1 MTLTQLRAFLAAYD
15 VGSFTAAAAV
25 LGISQASV
33 SELVGRLERENDI
46 QLFVRGS
53 RRLVPTAA
61 AHELHAHALDAVAA
75 IEAGMDSLRSLT
87 SLEGG
92 VCTFGVLRNAAYY
105 NLSDLVLRFH
115 RQHPRVKIRL
125 VGLNS
130 ALVAES
136 IASGEVEAG
145 IIVLP
150 VPELG
155 LRIKPLFRD
164 EVVYASATRDPD
176 QGPMTI
182 EELARNQLVVY
193 DAHAGWRD
201 PTRRQLLERARERG
215 VTIDPA
221 IEVEH
226 VETALNLVAAGSGD
240 TVVSSTV
247 ARSTA
252 FPRNVRTVPFAEP
265 VFDTIALAQ
274 RERGQMS
281 PATRKLAALAQGILL
296 ERVAPEQRIDAVGL
310 V

>member
-15 VGSFTAAAAV
+15 LGSFTAAAGV

-33 SELVGRLERENDI
+33 SELVARMERENDI

-61 AHELHAHALDAVAA
+61 ADELLSHALEAVTA

-105 NLSDLVLRFH
+105 NLSDLVLKFH

-136 IASGEVEAG
+136 IARGEVEAG

-155 LRIKPLFRD
+155 LHIKPLFRD
-164 EVVYASATRDPD
+164 EVLYASATRDPEE
-176 QGPMTI
+176 GPITL
-182 EELARNQLVVY
+182 EELAQSPLVFY

-201 PTRRQLLERARERG
+201 PTRRQLLERARQRG
-215 VTIDPA
+215 MTIDPA

-226 VETALNLVAAGSGD
+226 VETALNLVAAGSAN
-240 TVVSSTV
+240 TVVSRSV
-247 ARSTA
+247 ARSTS

-265 VFDTIALAQ
+265 IFDTIAFAQ

-281 PATRKLAALAQGILL
+281 PATRKLASLAQSILL
-296 ERVAPEQRIDAVGL
+296 ERIAPEQQLGAER
-310 V
+310 